1 MRESRVAKE
10 LKAVTTAL
18 GCLCDKWES
27 PKRRGPPDY
36 IISPPGIPVEFV
48 ETKAPKGSV
57 KAHQTRD
64 HTRRRCRGHR
74 VTVVHTLEQVWAYG
88 KDLAAR
94 IRAASGVTLH

>member
-10 LKAVTTAL
+10 LKAVTVAL
-18 GCLCDKWES
+18 GCLCEKWES

-36 IISPPGIPVEFV
+36 IITPPGIPVEFV
-48 ETKAPKGSV
+48 ETKAPKGTV

-64 HTRRRCRGHR
+64 HEKRRKRGHR
-74 VTVVHTLEQVWAYG
+74 VTVCFTKEQVWEYG

-94 IRAASGVTLH
+94 IRAASGAVVH